1 MTSSTVE
8 PLSHCAVVPSSV
20 NKPTIALTGATGFLG
35 SHLMAALLSNGF
47 RVIVLGRPGKKESL
61 QQRIAKLLA
70 WFSIQ
75 PLTNQ
80 LEMVEIDLL
89 KPFLG
94 LSQLEYDK
102 LCDSTDQI
110 IHCASDTSF
119 TERKRDIVISSNVIS
134 LNGILEL
141 ASKAHVSFFHYIS
154 TAYVTSGNGT
164 VCKEVLS
171 TSTDFINVYEE
182 SKSLAE
188 KKVNAFCQQNSIP
201 FTLIRPSIVYGDS
214 RTGRSLKFNALYF
227 PVQSANYIKEIYL
240 NDINN
245 NGGKKSE
252 ELGIHIDKE
261 GYLFL
266 PLRIYLKAK
275 GALNLIPI
283 NYFVDATLK
292 IVENASPGGIY
303 HLTNNTFTNLEI
315 LSEYNEK
322 LMKMKGVEVVY
333 SKSGEI
339 ISRNPAEALF
349 NRFIEPYRP
358 YLSDTRFFDRS
369 NTDLITNNLQP
380 PEFNYDIFKICMEY
394 AISVNWGESIF

>member
-1 MTSSTVE
+1 M
-8 PLSHCAVVPSSV
+8 
-20 NKPTIALTGATGFLG
+20 NKTTIALTGATGFLG
-35 SHLMAALLSNGF
+35 SHLMAALLSKGF
-47 RVIVLGRPGKKESL
+47 RVIALGRPNKKESL
-61 QQRIAKLLA
+61 QQRIYKLLS
-70 WFSIQ
+70 WFGIES
-75 PLTNQ
+75 LSGQ
-80 LEMVEIDLL
+80 LELVEIDLL
-89 KPFLG
+89 KPLMG
-94 LSQLEYDK
+94 LSQLEYKK
-102 LCDSTDQI
+102 LCDLTDQI

-119 TERKRDIVISSNVIS
+119 TERKRDIVFSSNVTS

-141 ASKAHVSFFHYIS
+141 ASNADVSFFHYIS
-154 TAYVTSGNGT
+154 TAFVTRGNGT
-164 VCKEVLS
+164 VCKECLS

-182 SKSLAE
+182 SKSQAE
-188 KKVNAFCQQNSIP
+188 KKVNDYCQENSVP

-214 RTGRSLKFNALYF
+214 HTGRSLKFNALYF

-252 ELGIHIDKE
+252 ELGIHIDNE

-266 PLRIYLKAK
+266 PLRIYLPGK

-292 IVENASPGGIY
+292 ILENASLGGIY
-303 HLTNNTFTNLEI
+303 HLTNNTVTNLEI
-315 LSEYNEK
+315 LSKYNEK
-322 LMKMKGVEVVY
+322 LMKMRGVEVVY
-333 SKSGEI
+333 SQSGNI

-358 YLSDTRFFDRS
+358 YLSDTRFFDRQ
-369 NTDLITNNLQP
+369 NTDLATNNLQP
-380 PEFNYDIFKICMEY
+380 PEFNFDIFKICMEY